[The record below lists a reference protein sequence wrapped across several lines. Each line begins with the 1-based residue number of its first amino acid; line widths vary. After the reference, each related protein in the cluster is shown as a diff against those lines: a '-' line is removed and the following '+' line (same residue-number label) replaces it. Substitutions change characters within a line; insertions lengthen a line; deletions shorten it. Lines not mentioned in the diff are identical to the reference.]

1 MASEYEVSLRPR
13 DFMRTNGPLTT
24 NDLAPT
30 GVSAGLRL
38 LKSDVTGYT
47 AIFRLTSTAVGTG
60 LTVKILV
67 VDDGKDSADLG
78 KVVRMGA
85 AVKLIA
91 SGTDDLT
98 ATGIGTEVEGSA
110 TLDATTGQAVE
121 LSIALTQAEADGI
134 AALGWGLLRI
144 RRIGTAATDTCQ
156 GTAILLAV
164 EVINT

>member
-24 NDLAPT
+24 NDLAPS
-30 GVSAGLRL
+30 GASAGLRL

-47 AIFRLTSTAVGTG
+47 AIFRATSTVIGTG
-60 LTVKILV
+60 LTVKLLV
-67 VDDGKDSADLG
+67 VDDGKDSNDLG
-78 KVVRMGA
+78 KVVRLGA

-98 ATGIGTEVEGSA
+98 TTGIGTEVEGSL

-121 LSIALTQAEADGI
+121 LSIALTAAEADSI
-134 AALGWGLLRI
+134 AALGWGMLRV